1 LNNSSY
7 DLSKDKKRL
16 VSVHKLHRKS
26 IRKISTP
33 ENNNDL
39 IFTASK
45 DKSVKLTDLKQ
56 ESTVLTLENAHE

>member
-1 LNNSSY
+1 LYYSRY

-16 VSVHKLHRKS
+16 VSAHKLHKKS

-45 DKSVKLTDLKQ
+45 DKSIKLTDLKQ
-56 ESTVLTLENAHE
+56 ESTILTLEQAHE